1 MSARGKAGKRKT
13 GRAAGTRAPGK
24 RAAAVKSRT
33 GRKRSARHFRILAIN
48 PGSTSTKIAIYDDEK
63 PVLEETISHSEL
75 DLSEFDQVWDQYE
88 FRKRMITETLGERG
102 IDLESLSAV
111 VGRGGLLRPVV
122 SGTYKVNELMIQDG
136 REGYQGQHAANLG
149 PVLAFGLGWDLGIP
163 AFMVDPPSVDEF
175 EPPARISG
183 HKDIPRR
190 SLVHA
195 LNIKATAR
203 MAARDLG
210 KPLNRINLIVA
221 HLGGGISVCP
231 LKKGKMV
238 DANDANSGGPFSP
251 ERAGGLPTIGLIDY
265 IFDNNFKRD
274 DAKRALI
281 GKAGLVSY
289 LNTNSAKEAE
299 EMAEKGDS
307 EARLVYEA
315 MAYQIAKEI
324 GAMATVLEGK
334 VNAIIL
340 TGGLAASK
348 MITAWIKARVKHIA
362 PVRIYPG
369 QDEMKALVLG
379 TLRVLKG
386 TEKAKTYPESVETLL
401 L

>member
-1 MSARGKAGKRKT
+1 
-13 GRAAGTRAPGK
+13 
-24 RAAAVKSRT
+24 
-33 GRKRSARHFRILAIN
+33 
-48 PGSTSTKIAIYDDEK
+48 
-63 PVLEETISHSEL
+63 
-75 DLSEFDQVWDQYE
+75 
-88 FRKRMITETLGERG
+88 
-102 IDLESLSAV
+102 
-111 VGRGGLLRPVV
+111 
-122 SGTYKVNELMIQDG
+122 
-136 REGYQGQHAANLG
+136 
-149 PVLAFGLGWDLGIP
+149 
-163 AFMVDPPSVDEF
+163 
-175 EPPARISG
+175 
-183 HKDIPRR
+183 
-190 SLVHA
+190 
-195 LNIKATAR
+195 

-210 KPLNRINLIVA
+210 KKLDQINLVVA

-251 ERAGGLPTIGLIDY
+251 ERAGGLPTMGLIDF
-265 IFDNNFKRD
+265 IFDNNLGRE

-299 EMAEKGDS
+299 AMAKGGDE
-307 EARLVYEA
+307 EASLVYQA

-334 VNAIIL
+334 VDAVIL
-340 TGGLAASK
+340 TGGLAGSK
-348 MITAWIKARVKHIA
+348 MITGWITARVKHIA

-386 TEKAKTYPESVETLL
+386 IEKAKTYPESVETLL

>member
-1 MSARGKAGKRKT
+1 MSAKKHGGRRRTGAASKKAKAGSSRTAKK
-13 GRAAGTRAPGK
+13 RAAGRC
-24 RAAAVKSRT
+24 
-33 GRKRSARHFRILAIN
+33 FRILAIN
-48 PGSTSTKIAIYDDEK
+48 PGSTSTKIAIYDDER
-63 PVLEETISHSEL
+63 PVLEDTISHSDL
-75 DLSEFDQVWDQYE
+75 DLSEFDEVWDQYE
-88 FRKRMITETLGERG
+88 FRKRMITETLGEKG

-149 PVLAFGLGWDLGIP
+149 PVLAFGIAWDLGIP

-175 EPPARISG
+175 EPPARLSG

-210 KPLNRINLIVA
+210 KRLDQINLIVA

-231 LKKGKMV
+231 LRKGKMV

-251 ERAGGLPTIGLIDY
+251 ERAGGVPAMGLIDY
-265 IFDNNFKRD
+265 IFDNGLGRE

-281 GKAGLVSY
+281 GRAGLVSY
-289 LNTNSAKEAE
+289 LNTNSAKEVEERAE
-299 EMAEKGDS
+299 TGDR
-307 EARLVYEA
+307 EAGLVYEA

-348 MITAWIKARVKHIA
+348 MITGWIRARVKHIA
-362 PVRIYPG
+362 PVRTYPG

-386 TEKAKTYPESVETLL
+386 TEKAKAYPESVETLL